1 MQNAY
6 ESTPGRALFA
16 FVRFWSRRWTGNGPH
31 RGRDIMVVEAVHAL
45 TAGDRPASV
54 NDIARELG
62 LDQSGVSRMV
72 ARAEEQGY
80 VTRSAPTRVGAAA
93 TVRTTAAGEELL
105 GHAHAW
111 QDEVLRTLTAD
122 WPSEDVTT
130 LVTLMDRLVRAQ
142 SAVRQNPSAGVS
154 G

>member
-16 FVRFWSRRWTGNGPH
+16 FVRFWSRRWTGNGPQ
-31 RGRDIMVVEAVHAL
+31 RGRDVMVTEAVHAL
-45 TAGDRPASV
+45 SATGRPASV

-80 VTRSAPTRVGAAA
+80 LTRAAPTRVGAAA
-93 TVRTTAAGEELL
+93 TVRTTDAGEDLL
-105 GHAHAW
+105 RHAHAW

-122 WPSEDVTT
+122 WPAEDVAT
-130 LVTLMDRLVRAQ
+130 LVTLMERLVRAQ
-142 SAVRQNPSAGVS
+142 AAVRQNPSAGAH